1 RGGTVTYEFT
11 VPTLDGSPSA
21 KRKVTFVKE
30 NKKWKVNQFDAV
42 I

>member
-1 RGGTVTYEFT
+1 
-11 VPTLDGSPSA
+11 GSPSA